1 MSDTSMKRLL
11 CSALCVTAF
20 AIPGLAL
27 AQANVQADL
36 DALIKAAKAEGE
48 VNFYSGVTENVA
60 KRTGDAFLAKY
71 GVKYSFIR
79 LAGVQTERRFGAEAE
94 AGTFAVDF
102 YMVATAVPFAE
113 DAIKKGWVEP
123 IAQAGIPAIRSGEF
137 PARFVT
143 GSTAIVQVAPWGISY
158 NTEKVK
164 GADIPKDWPDLLNP
178 KFKGQILIP
187 DPRSSN
193 SYSDQWGVILDKYGE
208 EFLVKLRESNLRQ
221 YPSGV
226 PSTNALGAGEGAV
239 QAPAVAAQISAT
251 SSKGAPL
258 GLVIPAY
265 ATGVEMQ
272 IVLTNRSK
280 AKHAA
285 AARLFAHY
293 IMTAEGNKVFNS
305 EPGSISVFDTA
316 TLPKQ
321 YVSPKRDALAL
332 RDLITKLLGFQ

>member
-1 MSDTSMKRLL
+1 LRLARIAI
-11 CSALCVTAF
+11 ALAC
-20 AIPGLAL
+20 LACAPAPAW
-27 AQANVQADL
+27 AQANAQADL
-36 DALIKAAKAEGE
+36 DALIKAARAEGE

-60 KRTGDAFLAKY
+60 KRTGDAYSAKY

-113 DAIKKGWVEP
+113 DAIKKGWVES
-123 IAQAGIPAIRSGEF
+123 ISQAGIPALREY
-137 PARFVT
+137 PARFIT
-143 GSTAIVQVAPWGISY
+143 PPTAIIQVAPWGIAY

-178 KFKGQILIP
+178 KFKGQVLLP

-193 SYSDQWGVILDKYGE
+193 SYSDHWGIIIDKYGE
-208 EFLVKLRESNLRQ
+208 DFLVKLREMNPRQ

-226 PSTNALGAGEGAV
+226 PSTNALGAGEGMV

-251 SSKGAPL
+251 KDKGAPL
-258 GLVIPAY
+258 GHVIPAY

-272 IVLTNRSK
+272 IVLTHRSK
-280 AKHAA
+280 AKHPA
-285 AARLFAHY
+285 AARLFAHFV
-293 IMTAEGNKVFNS
+293 MTPEGNKIFNS
-305 EPGSISVFDTA
+305 EPGSISVFDTVN
-316 TLPKQ
+316 LPKQ
-321 YVSPKRDALAL
+321 YVSPKRDALA
-332 RDLITKLLGFQ
+332 RRELITKALGFPQ